1 MVSLKKFMTN
11 KTIWL
16 REKYPLKF
24 AGITA
29 FVFYGLGISVQLLV
43 IAQIIPFTWVN
54 GGRSLSLES
63 QLPLS
68 LFNIVVM
75 SACIVFTVFASGIRP
90 SGHPKLIT
98 AVAWLLTIYWT
109 IGLAMQFLGTMFEI
123 VVISPTVLI
132 GLISHFRMAIEKR
145 NL

>member
-1 MVSLKKFMTN
+1 MFLKEFMKS

-29 FVFYGLGISVQLLV
+29 LVFYCMLIATQLLV
-43 IAQIIPFTWVN
+43 IVQIIPFTWIN
-54 GGRSLSLES
+54 GGRSLSLED

-68 LFNIVVM
+68 IFNIVV
-75 SACIVFTVFASGIRP
+75 AFAGIVFTVFASGIRP

-123 VVISPTVLI
+123 VVVIPTALI
-132 GLISHFRMAIEKR
+132 GVFSHFRMAIEKR